1 MRMIAVVA
9 GLWAMVLTGVPV
21 WAQTA
26 DGDEPAALP
35 THAMVMHGTPR
46 YPADFAHFD
55 YANPDAP
62 RGGSLRM
69 ASLGSFDNLNP
80 FVVIGRSPTVVR
92 VYSFATLMARSWD
105 EPFSLYAYVAERV
118 EVAPDRRSV
127 TFHLNPEA
135 RFHDGSPITV
145 DDVMFTV
152 ETLRAEGLPSFRR
165 NYARIDRMEPVGDHG
180 IRFHL
185 TSDADRETPMILGLM
200 PILSAAHYA
209 DRSFADPTLEPPL
222 GSGPYRVALVD
233 PGRRLVFERIDDWWG
248 ADLPVARGLYNFDR
262 LEIQYFLDDT
272 VAMEAFR
279 VGQQNLRR
287 EGDGVR
293 WATTYDFPAA
303 TDGRVTLLA
312 EPHGRP
318 SGLRGFAMNTRR
330 IPFDDQRVRQAM
342 AYAFDSG
349 WVASNL
355 LLDRYQR
362 IHGLF
367 TNSALAPD
375 GPPEGAE
382 LALLEPWRGQI
393 PDAVF
398 GPAFRAPSTETAG
411 LRENL
416 LRARDLL
423 LEAGFTAD
431 QGRMIRPDGRP
442 FTFELML
449 TAGADRSLAL
459 AYADSLR
466 LIGVEM
472 SVRFVDGVQYVNQIA
487 RFDFDMVIDHW
498 NVTMS
503 PGAEQDLYWGSGS
516 AQIEGSRNLTGI
528 QSPAVDALIDAL
540 EDAETAEDLHAA
552 AGALD
557 RVLMWDYLVVPL
569 FYLEDDYIA
578 FWGDLRRVE
587 GYAPLYGTV
596 LEAWWQAA
604 P

>member
-1 MRMIAVVA
+1 MRMIAAVA
-9 GLWAMVLTGVPV
+9 GLWAVIATGGPG

-26 DGDEPAALP
+26 GGEPAPTP
-35 THAMVMHGTPR
+35 THAMVMHGDPR
-46 YPADFAHFD
+46 YPADFSHFD

-62 RGGSLRM
+62 RGGTLRM
-69 ASLGSFDNLNP
+69 AALGSFDNLNP
-80 FVVIGRSPTVVR
+80 FVVVGRSPTIVR
-92 VYSFATLMARSWD
+92 VYHFASLMARSWD

-118 EVAPDRRSV
+118 EIAPDHRSV
-127 TFHLNPEA
+127 TFHLNPRA

-145 DDVMFTV
+145 DDVVFTV

-165 NYARIDRMEPVGDHG
+165 NYARIARMERVGERG

-185 TSDADRETPMILGLM
+185 TADADRETPMILGLM
-200 PILSAAHYA
+200 PILSAAYYA
-209 DRSFADPTLEPPL
+209 ERSFADPTLEPPL
-222 GSGPYRVALVD
+222 GSGPYRVAVVD
-233 PGRRLVFERIDDWWG
+233 PGRRIEFERVADWW
-248 ADLPVARGLYNFDR
+248 ADDLPAARGHYNFDR
-262 LEIQYFLDDT
+262 LVIEYFLDDT

-279 VGQQNLRR
+279 AGQQTLRR

-293 WATTYDFPAA
+293 WATTYDFPAVV
-303 TDGRVTLLA
+303 DGRVTLLA

-330 IPFDDQRVRQAM
+330 APFDDRRVRRAM
-342 AYAFDSG
+342 AYAFDSS

-355 LLDRYQR
+355 LLDRYRR

-367 TNSALAPD
+367 TNSSLAPD

-382 LALLEPWRGQI
+382 LALLEPWRGQV

-398 GPAFRAPSTETAG
+398 GPAFRAPSTETLG

-416 LRARDLL
+416 RQARDLL
-423 LEAGFTAD
+423 LEAGFSTD
-431 QGRMIRPDGRP
+431 RGRMIRPDGRP

-459 AYADSLR
+459 AYADSLSR
-466 LIGVEM
+466 IGVEM
-472 SVRFVDGVQYVNQIA
+472 SIRFMDSVQYFNQIT

-503 PGAEQDLYWGSGS
+503 PGAEQDLYWGSRS
-516 AQIEGSRNLTGI
+516 AETEGSRNLTGI
-528 QSPAVDALIDAL
+528 RSPAVDALIGAL
-540 EDAETAEDLHAA
+540 EDAETAEDLRAA

-569 FYLEDDYIA
+569 FYLEEDYIA

-587 GYAPLYGTV
+587 GNAPLYGTV
-596 LEAWWQAA
+596 LEAWWQEG